1 MWKGG
6 FMIGGEK
13 ARMAVAIS
21 LVAAVMTTAQDAQPS
36 HRSHQATTPKVC
48 SDKSPE
54 ESLHRMQAAQSLRE
68 TQVEIEMMKRH
79 QGALAGR

>member
-1 MWKGG
+1 
-6 FMIGGEK
+6 MIGGEK

-36 HRSHQATTPKVC
+36 HPSHQAMAPKVC

-54 ESLHRMQAAQSLRE
+54 ESLRRMQAAQSLRE
-68 TQVEIEMMKRH
+68 TQVEIEMMKKH